1 MFEETL
7 HTKTKSILKNI
18 GSFAS
23 EKNLYL
29 AGGTALALQLGHR
42 LSVDLDFFSQGDLDT
57 KKLKKDLSESGFKYK
72 INNETTG
79 TLELVM
85 DDVKISFMEYRYPL
99 LKDFEI
105 FEKNKLASVLDI
117 AAMKVTAISSR
128 GSKKDFVDIWM
139 ILQKYEPV
147 EIFDAVRKKYQ
158 NANYSTAHLLKSL
171 TYFKDA
177 ESDPDP
183 RLVVE
188 TNWEEIKKDI
198 TEKIVPFNKT
208 S

>member
-42 LSVDLDFFSQGDLDT
+42 LSVDLDFFSQEDLDT

>member
-1 MFEETL
+1 MFEKTL

-42 LSVDLDFFSQGDLDT
+42 LSVDLDFFSQEDLDT

>member
-1 MFEETL
+1 MFEKTL